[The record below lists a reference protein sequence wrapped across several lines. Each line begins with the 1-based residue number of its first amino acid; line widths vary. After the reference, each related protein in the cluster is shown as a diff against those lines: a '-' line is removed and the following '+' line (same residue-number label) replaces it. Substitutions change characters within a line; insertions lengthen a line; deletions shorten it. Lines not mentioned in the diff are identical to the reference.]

1 MPERRFD
8 DDEVAA
14 IFDLASRS
22 EHPAVSAPAES
33 NGLTLSA
40 LQEIGREAGISAE
53 AIARAAQALEQRPQL
68 LSRRLMGLPI
78 GVGRVVEFERP
89 LSDTDWEEFVA
100 DLRSTFNARGVVR
113 YDGPFR
119 QWTNGNLQALLEP
132 TRSGHRLRLQT
143 VKGDARSMMSA
154 GSLVVVGAAAF
165 FIATFLMRGEV
176 DLGTLTGI
184 TVVGMMGGGLFTAG
198 ALRVSGWA
206 RRRGEQ
212 FDALIAR
219 LRDAMRG
226 SSGPGPNT

>member
-1 MPERRFD
+1 MPERRFN

-22 EHPAVSAPAES
+22 EHSGVPAPAEA

-53 AIARAAQALEQRPQL
+53 AIARAAQSLEQRPQL
-68 LSRRLMGLPI
+68 LSQRLMGLPI
-78 GVGRVVEFERP
+78 GVGRVVEFDRP
-89 LSDTDWEEFVA
+89 LSDTDWEELVA
-100 DLRSTFNARGVVR
+100 DLRNTFNARGVVR

-132 TRSGHRLRLQT
+132 TRKGHRLRLQT

-154 GSLVVVGAAAF
+154 GSLVVAGAAAF
-165 FIATFLMRGEV
+165 FIATFAMRGEV
-176 DLGTLTGI
+176 DVRTLGGI
-184 TVVGMMGGGLFTAG
+184 ALMAIMGSGLFTAG

-212 FDALIAR
+212 FDTLIAR

-226 SSGPGPNT
+226 AGGPGPDT